1 MTIFNSYVS
10 LPEGIVIDF
19 AKNLIPLGSPAAR
32 GDSRTFHLR
41 NRFLDMPQLRCGGVA
56 VYPWTFP
63 LRIIKK
69 KVVNTCGCP
78 IIYVHIWLYI
88 VYVGIILYIH
98 ISIHVYIYISFIYL
112 YIYIIYIS
120 IYIIYISIYII
131 YISIYTHCTF
141 LYSFVCIN
149 LVSRS
154 VAFTGSMDL
163 KLLEKAC
170 GTVSVIK
177 WGMKNS

>member
-88 VYVGIILYIH
+88 VYVCIILYIH

-112 YIYIIYIS
+112 YIYHLYIYIYHLY
-120 IYIIYISIYII
+120 IYIYHLYIYIYTL
-131 YISIYTHCTF
+131 YISLFICMYQPSQSVGRLHR
-141 LYSFVCIN
+141 LHGLEAPGKGMRYSICY
-149 LVSRS
+149 
-154 VAFTGSMDL
+154 
-163 KLLEKAC
+163 
-170 GTVSVIK
+170 
-177 WGMKNS
+177 

>member
-69 KVVNTCGCP
+69 SGKYLWMSYNLCTHMIVYCICWYNFVYTYIHPCIYIYIY
-78 IIYVHIWLYI
+78 IIY
-88 VYVGIILYIH
+88 
-98 ISIHVYIYISFIYL
+98 ISISFIYLYISFIYL
-112 YIYIIYIS
+112 YISFIYLYIHIVHFS
-120 IYIIYISIYII
+120 I
-131 YISIYTHCTF
+131 H
-141 LYSFVCIN
+141 LY
-149 LVSRS
+149 VS
-154 VAFTGSMDL
+154 T
-163 KLLEKAC
+163 
-170 GTVSVIK
+170 
-177 WGMKNS
+177 